1 MEFEPI
7 VKEGRVRRSGS
18 KRQGR
23 TALFVVIGLF
33 VVLAV
38 VYFVFLR
45 PQGPPRV
52 ANYRTAAATRQDL
65 AERIQLSGAV
75 TVATERSVSAPERG
89 VVAELYV
96 DEGTT
101 VQEGEPLLFLTMSD
115 LEQTR
120 DDLASALSSRR
131 RDLERTEL
139 QFQYD
144 VTAAERQR
152 QNLEES
158 VSRAQEDLADIEQRY
173 ELDIATATELEAAQ
187 DRVSDAEEALE
198 NHLIAREE
206 AAALHE
212 FAVSGI
218 EDDVTALETDL
229 GRIDDRIAS
238 GLVRA
243 PISGQVME
251 IAAVA
256 RILGSVVNQYQALV
270 QIADTS
276 TPLVQFQIPEAY
288 VNQVSVGQEVI
299 VSVGGGLYP
308 ARVTRIGL
316 VAQQASDGS
325 GAVLPIDV
333 EFIEQP
339 GTIVPG
345 TSAVADIVLG
355 TVEDALVLPRGA
367 YLSTGEQ
374 RYVYVVSGNRA
385 GKREVIFGSVQ
396 DNLVEVRSGLAEG
409 EVVITSGYQS
419 FIEEDEI
426 ILEE

>member
-7 VKEGRVRRSGS
+7 VKEGRVRRSGA

-23 TALFVVIGLF
+23 TALFVVVGLF
-33 VVLAV
+33 ALMAV
-38 VYFVFLR
+38 VYVVFLR

-52 ANYRTAAATRQDL
+52 SNYRTAPASRQDL

-75 TVATERSVSAPERG
+75 TVATERSVAAPERG
-89 VVAELYV
+89 IVAELYV
-96 DEGTT
+96 SEGDA
-101 VQEGEPLLFLTMSD
+101 VQEGDPLLLLTMSD
-115 LEQTR
+115 LEQSR
-120 DDLASALSSRR
+120 DSLASALTSRR

-144 VTAAERQR
+144 LTAAERQQQHLER
-152 QNLEES
+152 NVTDAQDDLEEA
-158 VSRAQEDLADIEQRY
+158 RQRY
-173 ELDIATATELEAAQ
+173 ELDIATAAELETARDRVADAQ
-187 DRVSDAEEALE
+187 DAREDHE
-198 NHLIAREE
+198 IAREE
-206 AAALHE
+206 AAALHD

-218 EDDVTALETDL
+218 EDDVAGLEVDL
-229 GRIDDRIAS
+229 ERINDRIAS

-251 IAAVA
+251 VA
-256 RILGSVVNQYQALV
+256 NVAKVLGSVVNQYQAVV

-276 TPLVQFQIPEAY
+276 SPLVQFQIPEAY
-288 VNQVSVGQEVI
+288 VNQISVGQELI
-299 VSVGGGLYP
+299 VSVGGGLFP
-308 ARVTRIGL
+308 ANVTRIGL
-316 VAQQASDGS
+316 VAQQATDGS

-333 EFIEQP
+333 QFIEQP

-355 TVEDALVLPRGA
+355 TVENALVLPRGA

-385 GKREVIFGSVQ
+385 YKREVVFGSVQ
-396 DNLVEVRSGLAEG
+396 DNMVEVRSGLAEG
-409 EVVITSGYQS
+409 EIVVTSGYQS
-419 FIEEDEI
+419 FIEEDEV
-426 ILEE
+426 ILED